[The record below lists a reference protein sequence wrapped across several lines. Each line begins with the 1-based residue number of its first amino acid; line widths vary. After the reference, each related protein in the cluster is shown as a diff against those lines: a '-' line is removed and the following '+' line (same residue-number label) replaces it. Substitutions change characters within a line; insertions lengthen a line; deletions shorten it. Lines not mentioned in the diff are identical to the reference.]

1 MPPNYQIEKI
11 NFKLHKLALFRDQN
25 EAFQWK
31 QVKIKYNGT
40 KLKPVLIKQRMWL
53 KNLIVLSPSYPLFKH
68 DKN

>member
-11 NFKLHKLALFRDQN
+11 NLKLHKLALFRDQN

-40 KLKPVLIKQRMWL
+40 KLQPVLIKQRM
-53 KNLIVLSPSYPLFKH
+53 
-68 DKN
+68 